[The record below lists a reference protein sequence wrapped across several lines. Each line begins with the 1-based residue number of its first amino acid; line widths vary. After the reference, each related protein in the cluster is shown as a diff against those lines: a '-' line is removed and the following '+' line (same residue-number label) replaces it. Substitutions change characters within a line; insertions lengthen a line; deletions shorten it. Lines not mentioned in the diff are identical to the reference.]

1 MIVGIDPSSFSLAAA
16 VIGSK
21 GTTIRSVAKIELRKK
36 GKKWSPQQAHDVK
49 TAIDTLLV
57 DTLGVGVKDV
67 VYMEEPV
74 FSRAHDATVVQ
85 SYVSGIVQ
93 SVVSGTGC
101 RIVLVNNM
109 VWKKTVIGMGNAKK
123 EDTIRVLT
131 EQHGERLVR
140 FCGTDSDLWDAA
152 GVALFGAIAEG
163 G

>member
-1 MIVGIDPSSFSLAAA
+1 MIVGVDPSSFTVAAA
-16 VIGSK
+16 VAGR
-21 GTTIRSVAKIELRKK
+21 GTATIRSVAKVNLRKK
-36 GKKWSPQQAHDVK
+36 GRKWEPQEAAAVHDAVESLFCG
-49 TAIDTLLV
+49 TLEI
-57 DTLGVGVKDV
+57 GAKDA
-67 VYMEEPV
+67 VYMEAPV

-93 SVVSGTGC
+93 AVVSGAGC

-140 FCGTDSDLWDAA
+140 LCGTDNDLWDAA
-152 GVALFGAIAEG
+152 GLALFGTIAEG
-163 G
+163 S